1 MKKILELLYPA
12 CCPICDQ
19 ILRPA
24 EKSNH
29 CCASCI
35 QKLPWIA
42 GAVCEKCGKPV
53 LPEQEYCRDCRNQKH
68 IFTRG
73 AAAFTYSGG
82 LPDAVYRMKYQNRR
96 DYRYF
101 FAQAMAKCCGSRIRK
116 WNPQVILPVPIH
128 WRKRGRRGFNQSEL
142 LAEELGKMLN
152 IPVRKD
158 LLRCRRMTAA
168 QKTLGRK
175 ERQQNLRGSFVP
187 NGPIQGLRRVLIVDD
202 IYTTGST
209 MDEIA
214 RVLKK
219 AGVDEVYFAVL
230 CTGQGDADA
239 KSRK

>member
-1 MKKILELLYPA
+1 M
-12 CCPICDQ
+12 
-19 ILRPA
+19 
-24 EKSNH
+24 
-29 CCASCI
+29 
-35 QKLPWIA
+35 
-42 GAVCEKCGKPV
+42 
-53 LPEQEYCRDCRNQKH
+53 
-68 IFTRG
+68 
-73 AAAFTYSGG
+73 
-82 LPDAVYRMKYQNRR
+82 
-96 DYRYF
+96 
-101 FAQAMAKCCGSRIRK
+101 
-116 WNPQVILPVPIH
+116 ILPVPIH